1 MNKYLIL
8 ILLALPGMLA
18 SGQADAFKTKEKK
31 SGVPVIDLPAAHLRP
46 VSAGRTA
53 APVST
58 SQFRTLVQPLT
69 GGGQDKTTQII
80 RHEGRTVFIEKE
92 SLETKA
98 APEERLYRFLDET
111 KALSGIDNTRESFK
125 IAGIRTDEL
134 GITHIR
140 TIQQF
145 GGVDIYG
152 AEATVHLD
160 GTRERFTGGFHRPDK
175 NTKTTPSVSAATAVR
190 RVIED
195 VSRET
200 VYRKL
205 SEKEQ
210 DLLDYTVPSASLML
224 YPTGDDGYRLAWVV
238 TIRPNFIEEW
248 KYFIDA
254 SGGEIIHKF
263 NNTFSDGPVTAQA
276 YDLNNVLQTINTYLE
291 ASTYYMFNISENM
304 FIAAT
309 DEGVILTLDANNTS
323 TSYLD
328 YRNVTSSNN
337 TWPLKSAVS
346 AHNNATLTYRYLLNT
361 FGRNSINGQG
371 GNIISFVNVA
381 EDDGTSME
389 NAFWNGKAVFYGN
402 GGSTFYSLAGALD
415 VAAHELGHGVIST
428 TANLEYYGQSGA
440 INETYADIFGA
451 MVDRNDWQIGED
463 ITRTSYSPSGAL
475 RNMADPH
482 NGGTSISQPYWQ
494 PKSTSEMYTGS
505 QDNGGVHVNS
515 GIGNHAYYLF
525 ATAVT
530 KEKAEQVFYK
540 ALTDY
545 LTMTSKFID
554 FRIAVVQAATDLYG
568 ASSTE
573 VTKAREAFTAVGI
586 QQEEPVEKIQDYT
599 ANTGQE
605 YLLNYNISSS
615 YTGTLYRTA
624 GNVDV
629 SLTSTEMK
637 GKVSVTDD
645 GSLAVFVSTDSK
657 LKGLSPDNPSAPG
670 EFTISDQQVWDNVA
684 ISKDGNRIAAIS
696 IYIDTAI
703 YLFDFEGSAV
713 REKVFKL
720 YNPTTSHTNTTAGGV
735 LFADAIEFDITGQYL
750 VYDSYNE
757 LTSTTGEDIGYWDIG
772 IIKVWDN
779 NARDWGDGNIS
790 KLYGSLPEDISI
802 GNPAFSKNSPWIIA
816 FDYIDAEN
824 DEYAILGA
832 DLNAGQDKLITVNNT
847 LGYPSFSKN
856 DNMIAFTKQEGLT
869 ESIYGIGLG
878 ADKISPAG
886 TESLMIRDARWPVFF
901 ATGARDLSLPPVADF
916 TVDIKT
922 GNAPLQ
928 VKFFDLSVNQ
938 PSSWTWTFEGGT
950 PASSTAQNPVISY
963 NTPGTYRV
971 SLVATNIQGS
981 NTSTKTGYIIVS
993 SATAV
998 EDNEQDAIIFYPNPV
1013 SDNLTVISEMDF
1025 SVRIYDLKG
1034 RLVCSG
1040 ENERIIDMTTV
1051 KKGVYLLEITTG
1063 EKITKHKIVRQ

>member
-8 ILLALPGMLA
+8 LLLAFPGILA
-18 SGQADAFKTKEKK
+18 SGQSDAFKTKEKK
-31 SGVPVIDLPAAHLRP
+31 SGAPVIDLPAAYLQP
-46 VSAGRTA
+46 ASAGRTVAPGGA
-53 APVST
+53 A
-58 SQFRTLVQPLT
+58 QIRTLVQPLI
-69 GGGQDKTTQII
+69 GGDKDKTTQII

-92 SLETKA
+92 NIETKA

-111 KALSGIDNTRESFK
+111 KALSGIDNARESFK
-125 IAGIRTDEL
+125 IAGITTDEL

-145 GGVDIYG
+145 GGVYIYG

-160 GTRERFTGGFHRPDK
+160 GTRERFTGAFHRPAQ
-175 NTKTTPSVSAATAVR
+175 NTKTTPSVTAATAIR
-190 RVIED
+190 RVTDDI
-195 VSRET
+195 SHET
-200 VYRKL
+200 VYRQL
-205 SEKEQ
+205 TEKEQ
-210 DLLDYTVPSASLML
+210 DILDYTAPAASLML
-224 YPTGDDGYRLAWVV
+224 YPTGDDKYKLAWVV

-254 SGGEIIHKF
+254 SGGEIIHKY

-276 YDLNNVLQTINTYLE
+276 YDLNNVLQTISTYLE
-291 ASTYYMFNISENM
+291 TGTYYMFNISENM
-304 FIAAT
+304 FVPAT
-309 DEGVILTLDANNTS
+309 GEGIIMTLDANNTS

-337 TWPLKSAVS
+337 TWPQKSAVS
-346 AHNNATLTYRYLLNT
+346 AHNNATLAYRYFWNT

-415 VAAHELGHGVIST
+415 VAAHELGHGVVSA

-440 INETYADIFGA
+440 INESYADIFGS

-494 PKSTSEMYTGS
+494 PKSTSEMYTGG

-515 GIGNHAYYLF
+515 GIGNHAFYLF

-530 KEKAEQVFYK
+530 KEKAERVFYK

-573 VTKAREAFTAVGI
+573 VTKAKEAFSAVGI
-586 QQEEPVEKIQDYT
+586 QQEEPVSKIQDYT
-599 ANTGQE
+599 ANAGQE
-605 YLLNYNISSS
+605 FLLNYNTSPS
-615 YTGTLYRTA
+615 YQGTLYRTS
-624 GNVDV
+624 GSVDV
-629 SLTSTEMK
+629 ALTSTAMK
-637 GKVSVTDD
+637 SKVSVTDD
-645 GSLAVFVSTDSK
+645 GSLAVFVSTDSR
-657 LKGLSPDNPSAPG
+657 LKGLSPDNPSSPS
-670 EFTISDQQVWDNVA
+670 EFVVQNQQVWDNVA
-684 ISKDGNRIAAIS
+684 ISKDGKRIAAIS
-696 IYIDTAI
+696 IYADTSI
-703 YLFDFEGSAV
+703 YLFDFSGSVV
-713 REKVFKL
+713 RDKVFKL
-720 YNPTTSHTNTTAGGV
+720 YNPTTSHTNTTAGGA
-735 LFADAIEFDITGQYL
+735 LYADAIEFDITGQYL

-772 IIKVWDN
+772 IINVWDN
-779 NARDWGDGNIS
+779 NANDWGDGYIS

-802 GNPAFSKNSPWIIA
+802 GNPVFSKNSPWIIA
-816 FDYIDAEN
+816 FDYIDAAN
-824 DEYAILGA
+824 NEYAILGA
-832 DLNAGQDKLITVNNT
+832 DLNAGQDNLITLNKS

-856 DNMIAFTKQEGLT
+856 DDMIAYTKTDGLT
-869 ESIYGIGLG
+869 ESIYRIGLG

-886 TESLMIRDARWPVFF
+886 TESRIIQDAKWPVFF

-938 PSSWTWTFEGGT
+938 PSSWAWTFEGGT
-950 PASSTAQNPVISY
+950 PASSTSQNPVISY
-963 NTPGTYRV
+963 YTPGTYRV

-981 NTSTKTGYIIVS
+981 NTSTKNGYITVS
-993 SATAV
+993 TASGV
-998 EDNEQDAIIFYPNPV
+998 EDNDQDAIIFYPNPV
-1013 SDNLTVISEMDF
+1013 SDNLTVISDVDF

-1040 ENERIIDMTTV
+1040 TNERNINMATV

-1063 EKITKHKIVRQ
+1063 GKITKHKIVRQ